1 MYSSLTMLN
10 CLIQLL
16 RIENEVVDQE
26 KMRYVSMPLNFRCFE
41 GFVTISKLKV
51 SLESMIRMLIYLTTI
66 GMNSPL
72 NRFCFFM

>member
-16 RIENEVVDQE
+16 RIENEVV
-26 KMRYVSMPLNFRCFE
+26 VSMPLHFRCFE
-41 GFVTISKLKV
+41 GFVTISILKV

-72 NRFCFFM
+72 NRSGFYMQYLS